1 VIVPSAPKVLVE
13 DALSGLLLPFWQLII
28 GGLVLV
34 AILGSVQRLA
44 RRGHSRMTTALL
56 VTGGAILG
64 VAVLGMLFQ
73 GQ

>member
-1 VIVPSAPKVLVE
+1 VHSAPKVLVT

-34 AILGSVQRLA
+34 AILGSALRLA

-56 VTGGAILG
+56 VWGGAILG
-64 VAVLGMLFQ
+64 VAVLGLLVKAQ
-73 GQ
+73 